1 MNAGEGAMM
10 ARPRVFDLDEAV
22 VTATDLFWRK
32 GYGRTS
38 LSDLTGALGI
48 KPPSF
53 YFAFGS
59 KEDLFRKVLEKYR
72 ETRLT
77 YAEEALDRATARE
90 VAEQMLMR
98 LAELYTDPARPPGCL
113 SVNCSMP
120 GGSPAGPVAEELK
133 NLRRAR
139 RQRIRERFERAQREG
154 DLAADADADE
164 LARYVITIGWG
175 MAVDAQSGASRKE
188 LLATVGR
195 AMLAW
200 PS

>member
-133 NLRRAR
+133 SLRRAR
-139 RQRIRERFERAQREG
+139 WQRIRERFERAQREG
-154 DLAADADADE
+154 DLAADADVEE
-164 LARYVITIGWG
+164 LARYVITVGWG
-175 MAVDAQSGASRKE
+175 MAVDAQSGASREE

>member
-1 MNAGEGAMM
+1 M

-133 NLRRAR
+133 SLRRAR
-139 RQRIRERFERAQREG
+139 WQRIRERFERAQREG
-154 DLAADADADE
+154 DLAADADVEE
-164 LARYVITIGWG
+164 LARYVITVGWG
-175 MAVDAQSGASRKE
+175 MAVDAQSGASREE

>member
-1 MNAGEGAMM
+1 M
-10 ARPRVFDLDEAV
+10 ARPRVFDVDEAV
-22 VTATDLFWRK
+22 ATATELFWQK
-32 GYGRTS
+32 GYERTS

-72 ETRLT
+72 ETRLA
-77 YAEEALDRATARE
+77 YAEDALDCATARE
-90 VAEQMLMR
+90 VAEQMLLR
-98 LAELYTDPARPPGCL
+98 LAELYTDPTRPPGCL
-113 SVNCSMP
+113 SVSCSMP
-120 GGSPAGPVAEELK
+120 GGSPDGPVAEELK
-133 NLRRAR
+133 SLRRAR

-154 DLAADADADE
+154 DLAADADAEE
-164 LARYVITIGWG
+164 LARYIITVGWG

-188 LLATVGR
+188 LLATARR

-200 PS
+200 PH